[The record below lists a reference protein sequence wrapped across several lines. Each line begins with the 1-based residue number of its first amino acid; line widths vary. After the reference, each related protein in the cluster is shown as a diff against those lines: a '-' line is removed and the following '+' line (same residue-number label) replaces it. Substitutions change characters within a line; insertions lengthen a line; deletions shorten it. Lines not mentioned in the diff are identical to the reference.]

1 MGGCTRVLKKLEVIE
16 DSPTHIRLSRGRSYL
31 SDYVGERPVER
42 VKMIL
47 YCQKHSRAIG
57 LGESVTRTKFRL
69 LTKPINLC
77 VSESEECDRVVGPGE
92 C

>member
-1 MGGCTRVLKKLEVIE
+1 MKKLEVIE

-47 YCQKHSRAIG
+47 YCQKHYT
-57 LGESVTRTKFRL
+57 E
-69 LTKPINLC
+69 
-77 VSESEECDRVVGPGE
+77 
-92 C
+92 